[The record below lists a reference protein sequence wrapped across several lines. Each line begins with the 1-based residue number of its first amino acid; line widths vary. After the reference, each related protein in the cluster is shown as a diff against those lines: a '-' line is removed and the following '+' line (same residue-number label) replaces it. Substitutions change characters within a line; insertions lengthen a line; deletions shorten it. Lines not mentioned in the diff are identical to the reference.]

1 VCAQE
6 NGALR
11 QEQAAAADA
20 AAAMQALHAAQAR
33 KQAGNAAFQARP
45 HGYILLFWAGL
56 ISRYPEV
63 PHPHCVVLPG
73 PSCQDELRAPLRMTF
88 W

>member
-1 VCAQE
+1 MCAQE

-45 HGYILLFWAGL
+45 
-56 ISRYPEV
+56 
-63 PHPHCVVLPG
+63 
-73 PSCQDELRAPLRMTF
+73 
-88 W
+88 